1 MCSTLH
7 FYRPLNAIGAF
18 TFDLDDTLYDNHP
31 VIIRTE
37 RESLAF
43 CSKTLNRCAIGK
55 APIGNA
61 CEPNY
66 GLKILKFTT
75 TSPLGAGR
83 LCIWR

>member
-31 VIIRTE
+31 VIMRTE

-55 APIGNA
+55 ALTGNA
-61 CEPNY
+61 CALNC
-66 GLKILKFTT
+66 GLIILKFIT
-75 TSPLGAGR
+75 TSPPGAGR